1 MFTYFKDEK
10 NIVYAYD
17 ETQTPQEG
25 LVQITEQ
32 EKDELQRQK
41 REAAF
46 NVLSYIEKRRSAY
59 PPITDYIDGVVKN
72 DKVQIDKYIEECM
85 AVKAKYP
92 KLV

>member
-10 NIVYAYD
+10 NLVYAYD
-17 ETQTPQEG
+17 ETQIPQKG

-46 NVLSYIEKRRSAY
+46 NALSYIEKRRSAY
-59 PPITDYIDGVVKN
+59 PPITDYIDGLVKN
-72 DKVQIDKYIEECM
+72 DKAQIDKYIEECK